1 MDRSI
6 FVKKIKNT
14 EPMDRT
20 QIDRILTDSADS
32 NIENWNLRGNEDL
45 IIVIEE
51 LSELAKELSKELRGK
66 GDNTSILEELA
77 DVQICIYYV
86 QKIVGINDET
96 LQKAMAVKMERLA
109 SVLYGT
115 GQYK

>member
-6 FVKKIKNT
+6 FVEKIKNT

-20 QIDRILTDSADS
+20 QIDMILTDSADS
-32 NIENWNLRGNEDL
+32 NIEDWNLHWNKDL

-66 GDNTSILEELA
+66 GDNIGILEELA

-86 QKIVGINDET
+86 QKIVGINDES
-96 LQKAMAVKMERLA
+96 LQKAMAVKMGRLA
-109 SVLYGT
+109 SVLYKA
-115 GQYK
+115 GQ